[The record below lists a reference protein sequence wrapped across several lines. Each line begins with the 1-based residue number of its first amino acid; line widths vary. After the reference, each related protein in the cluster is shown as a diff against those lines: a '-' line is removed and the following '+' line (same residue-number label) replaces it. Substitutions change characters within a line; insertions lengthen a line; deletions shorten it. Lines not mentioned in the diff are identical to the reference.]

1 MEAEE
6 PVAEEPVTV
15 RATPRGGGE
24 VDPAMW
30 IDPSIDPWPS
40 RQPVPANTESSVVRT
55 PVAEGDSPS
64 TGLSQL
70 GAPSAAASSVDPM
83 FTSALSPH
91 SATGTRRRGLGVR
104 AALRTL
110 LRQRRRMLL
119 SVIAVALGVGYLAGS
134 LSLLQRVGAG
144 LAAQS
149 GEATEQ
155 ADLVVEGSIAD
166 DGPFQQNRRLVSDSL
181 VSTLRSTPGIASVE
195 PRLES
200 PSMLIIGLD
209 GQPVVG
215 FGLTERPLGANFPKD
230 PSLNPYRF
238 LGAGRPPDTPTEVV
252 IDQRSAKA
260 AGTKVGDQVLVAS
273 KNSVGTYTVT
283 GILDLTDAQLPAG
296 SSLALFETEAARPLF
311 DTGADDNAIAI
322 RLSPGTSRDQVKEA
336 VAAQLYA
343 GAEVSTREEYSQHR
357 QATLG
362 KSFTMIRVLL
372 IGFAGLALI
381 VGAFTVANSMALLF
395 DHRRRGFAMLRLLGA
410 SPRQLVGAASIEALI
425 GGFIAGVF
433 GLGLGL
439 LIGWAIERLISSLGT
454 PLPVVGPLL
463 TWWIPL
469 VAVLVGGLVTLAT
482 ALSPAR
488 AAAKTPPVHAVT
500 GVETRP
506 GDRPLGRTIL
516 RWTLVFL
523 VIAAIGAGIGFAIGG
538 TEAALIAAGIGGAVA
553 IVLIALPRVLSGVVS
568 LATRLLLGR
577 SVALRRMSALRSR
590 QARTRAAS
598 TTAALLLAA
607 AVVSGLTVLSSSF
620 VSSVDDQVTKSITAD
635 LVIDSGSFTT
645 GGLSA
650 DLIKRLRAT
659 EGVAAVTSYRPGL
672 AQVGARNWRAG
683 GLAGSDA
690 FKLLDLDVIGPT
702 PSSFRTDEVLISERL
717 AKEEGLTAGDT
728 VPVIFPAGAVEQMKV
743 RAVFR
748 SRLNVLLGDL
758 IIDTSV
764 MAKQLPTSK
773 DFLALLDLAKD
784 APPTMR
790 ADITRMS
797 TESGAAHV
805 LTPNQL
811 IATRAELLRGFARVI
826 QWMLAFSVVLALI
839 GVANT
844 LQLGINE
851 RRREFGL
858 LRAVGATRRQILR
871 LVLAEACALSLVGT
885 AAGMAIGIGAAYG
898 TVRALSEF
906 GLDRFDPPIVT
917 VLLIAAVAIGLG
929 LIGAVIPAL
938 RATRIPVLESIAD
951 STGEEPPR
959 GGRRRRRRGPDDDP
973 AGPGNGPDGG
983 PGGPTGTDSP
993 LDSASPAPRL
1003 SDLPAATVAHG
1014 QTGPAE
1020 PDVNSLSSDTEIHM
1034 AMRCY
1039 SCGNEPGDG
1048 PSCLACG
1055 ATQITPTVHA
1065 YAARPVANM
1074 TATAAPEPVIQPATI
1089 ETAAPAA
1096 IAAPAP
1102 ALEQTVAE
1110 VAGPSAP
1117 TSPPAAPAVDESLF
1131 RPRAASAP
1139 AVEPEVEPE
1148 VVRVAPTPAPAPAA
1162 AAIATATLGDLFRRG
1177 DVESSQPQPAVPSMA
1192 ETPTPT
1198 PEPSPTPTPA
1208 PSAAA
1213 TAEAPRP
1220 SLGSIFDQRPTAADG
1235 PGPSPFAQYPT
1246 ESSRKREEATAAE
1259 VTPII
1264 AAPISADAAVAT
1276 SSAADA
1282 ELWYRHEAATSPP
1295 PPLPAP
1301 PVSPT
1306 MFQPPAAAAPSSSPS
1321 VAVRN
1326 PDAPATNSSDPFG
1339 LGSAVSRLDR
1349 TSALDSSVA
1358 FRVAG
1363 ALLVHPE
1370 RVRSVVAGRTDGAP
1384 TVIVLTQQRAIVVT
1398 DRAFVPEIELFELLE
1413 GMTVQGRT
1421 SDGKA
1426 SLTLGLRE
1434 RAVTV
1439 GEIVDVEAAVELASI
1454 ARLGSGASEF

>member
-1 MEAEE
+1 
-6 PVAEEPVTV
+6 
-15 RATPRGGGE
+15 
-24 VDPAMW
+24 
-30 IDPSIDPWPS
+30 
-40 RQPVPANTESSVVRT
+40 
-55 PVAEGDSPS
+55 
-64 TGLSQL
+64 
-70 GAPSAAASSVDPM
+70 M
-83 FTSALSPH
+83 FTSAPSPR
-91 SATGTRRRGLGVR
+91 SATGTRRRGLGIR

-181 VSTLRSTPGIASVE
+181 VSTLRSIPGIASVE

-322 RLSPGTSRDQVKEA
+322 RLSPGASRDQVKAA

-410 SPRQLVGAASIEALI
+410 SPGQLVGAASIEALI

-463 TWWIPL
+463 TWWIPV

-488 AAAKTPPVHAVT
+488 AAARTPPVHAVT

-506 GDRPLGRTIL
+506 GDRPIGRTIL
-516 RWTLVFL
+516 RWALVFL

-538 TEAALIAAGIGGAVA
+538 TDAALVAAGIGGAVA

-620 VSSVDDQVTKSITAD
+620 VSSVDNQVTKSITAD

-659 EGVAAVTSYRPGL
+659 DGVSAVTSYRPGL

-690 FKLLDLDVIGPT
+690 FKLLNLDVIGAT
-702 PSSFRTDEVLISERL
+702 PSSFRSDEVLISERL
-717 AKEEGLTAGDT
+717 AKEEGLAAGDT

-758 IIDTSV
+758 IVDTSV

-805 LTPNQL
+805 LTPDQL

-917 VLLIAAVAIGLG
+917 VLVIAAVAIGLG

-951 STGEEPPR
+951 STGEEPPS
-959 GGRRRRRRGPDDDP
+959 GGRRRRRQGPDDGPAGPD

-1065 YAARPVANM
+1065 YAARPVATVM
-1074 TATAAPEPVIQPATI
+1074 ASPAPEPIVQPAAM
-1089 ETAAPAA
+1089 ESPAPAA

-1102 ALEQTVAE
+1102 APAPASPPAPALEQTVAE
-1110 VAGPSAP
+1110 IATPSAP
-1117 TSPPAAPAVDESLF
+1117 TAPPAAPAVDESLF
-1131 RPRAASAP
+1131 RPRAAEP
-1139 AVEPEVEPE
+1139 TVEPEE
-1148 VVRVAPTPAPAPAA
+1148 VRVAPTPTPTPTPAA

-1177 DVESSQPQPAVPSMA
+1177 DVESAAKQPASPSVA
-1192 ETPTPT
+1192 EAPMPSAEPAHAPTT
-1198 PEPSPTPTPA
+1198 APSPA
-1208 PSAAA
+1208 RAAA

-1220 SLGSIFDQRPTAADG
+1220 SLGSIFDQRPTTADG

-1264 AAPISADAAVAT
+1264 AAPSSTIDAAAT
-1276 SSAADA
+1276 SSAAEA
-1282 ELWYRHEAATSPP
+1282 ELWYQHEAATPP
-1295 PPLPAP
+1295 PPLPVP

-1306 MFQPPAAAAPSSSPS
+1306 MFEPPADSAAPAASSSPS
-1321 VAVRN
+1321 VAVRT
-1326 PDAPATNSSDPFG
+1326 PGAPSTNASDPFG